1 MQFDVP
7 EPGYASSKRAQ
18 GNFVLA
24 FKIALGFLAVVWSV
38 FLFDQLLRLELI
50 RFGLRPRELIG
61 LIGLI
66 TTPLLHFNLPH
77 IVSNSL
83 PLMIGGTLM
92 LYLYPNSSLRALPM
106 MYLGSSALAWVF
118 ARESVHIGASGLVYG
133 LLAFVF
139 VSGVLRRDIRS
150 IGAALVIW
158 FMYGSMIWG
167 VLPAAPDMSWE
178 LHASGF
184 VLGVWMAILFRD
196 WDRPPM
202 KRYEW
207 EDEDEDD
214 EIFDDP
220 LEEWRQYDIEGKRR
234 SPIEF
239 DVRGSI
245 DSTTGQFKPER
256 KIDPP

>member
-1 MQFDVP
+1 MRFDVP
-7 EPGYASSKRAQ
+7 DPRYASSKRAQ

-24 FKIALGFLAVVWSV
+24 FKVTLGFLAVIWSV

-50 RFGLRPRELIG
+50 RFGLRPREAMG
-61 LIGLI
+61 LIGLV
-66 TTPLLHFNLPH
+66 TTPLLHFNLSH

-83 PLMIGGTLM
+83 PLMIGGTMM
-92 LYLYPNSSLRALPM
+92 LYLYPNSSIRALPM
-106 MYLGSSALAWVF
+106 IFFGSSALAWIF
-118 ARESVHIGASGLVYG
+118 ARDNIHIGASGLIYG

-139 VSGVLRRDIRS
+139 VSGVLRRDMRS

-184 VLGVWMAILFRD
+184 VLGVWMAIVFRA

-207 EDEDEDD
+207 EDE
-214 EIFDDP
+214 EIEPADDP
-220 LEEWRQYDIEGKRR
+220 LQEWRNYEVEGKRR
-234 SPIEF
+234 TPLEF
-239 DVRGSI
+239 EIRGRV
-245 DSTTGQFKPER
+245 DPETGRFNPSSKA
-256 KIDPP
+256 DPP

>member
-1 MQFDVP
+1 MRFDVP
-7 EPGYASSKRAQ
+7 DPRYASSRRAR

-50 RFGLRPRELIG
+50 RFGLRPRELMG
-61 LIGLI
+61 LIGLV
-66 TTPLLHFNLPH
+66 TTPLLHFNLAH

-83 PLMIGGTLM
+83 PLMIGGTMM
-92 LYLYPNSSLRALPM
+92 LYLYPNSSLRALPVIFF
-106 MYLGSSALAWVF
+106 GSSALAWLF

-139 VSGVLRRDIRS
+139 VSGVLRRDMRS

-184 VLGVWMAILFRD
+184 ALGVWMAIVFRA

-207 EDEDEDD
+207 EDEDET
-214 EIFDDP
+214 ELDDP
-220 LEEWRQYDIEGKRR
+220 LEEWRQYDVEGRR
-234 SPIEF
+234 RTSLEF
-239 DVRGSI
+239 DLRGSI
-245 DSTTGQFKPER
+245 DPDSGQFKPGN